1 MTVKIKGEIGIDVTS
16 AYISDLMSR
25 ISGDVNIEIDSPGG
39 FLSDGIS
46 IANALRD
53 YDKGKIS
60 VRVVGQASSMA
71 AYIMLFGD
79 TLSFAPNAIVCL
91 HNPWNICIGDY
102 KAMEENADI
111 LKRFAAL
118 YAKRF
123 VEKGIFEEK
132 EIREIMDAE
141 TWFIGA
147 DELAKLGTVEKSDA
161 DKPDDPVTDEDK
173 ETAVILAK
181 ERIKTCKT
189 DLQAK
194 YSDDLEKVAAL
205 LQQAPAAPRALE
217 TSVQKTAGNSTT
229 VQKEKGEK
237 IMDLNEIKTQHP
249 DIFAEIVKTGAES
262 EKSRVNAL
270 MTFIDVDKDT
280 VVKAIAE
287 GKSIHDDEILAKLTM
302 AKINQN
308 TIKAMEGDNADPV
321 NPGEPK
327 HADENEA
334 EGGEPELT
342 EEQKAAAEQA
352 KKDAEEKDLNE
363 CLALMGLSAK

>member
-1 MTVKIKGEIGIDVTS
+1 MTVKIKGDIGIDVLGTQFS
-16 AYISDLMSR
+16 DFISRLDGDLN
-25 ISGDVNIEIDSPGG
+25 VEIDSPGG
-39 FLSDGIS
+39 YVVDGIA

-53 YDKGKIS
+53 YNKGKVN

-79 TLSFAPNAIVCL
+79 SLTFTPNAVVCL
-91 HNPWNICIGDY
+91 HNPWNLCIGDY
-102 KAMEENADI
+102 KAMEKNADI
-111 LKRFAAL
+111 LKRLSGL

-123 VEKGIFEEK
+123 VEKGIFKEK

-147 DELAKLGTVEKSDA
+147 DELAKLGTVEKSDT
-161 DKPDDPVTDEDK
+161 DNQDDPVTDEDK
-173 ETAVILAK
+173 ETAVILAREK
-181 ERIKTCKT
+181 IKACKSK
-189 DLQAK
+189 LQAS
-194 YSDDLEKVAAL
+194 YNDDLEKVAAL

-229 VQKEKGEK
+229 VQQKGEK

-249 DIFAEIVKTGAES
+249 DVYAEIVKTGAES

-270 MTFIDVDKDT
+270 MTFIDVDKET

-308 TIKAMEGDNADPV
+308 TIKAMEKENPADL
-321 NPGEPK
+321 NPDEPE
-327 HADENEA
+327 HGDENE
-334 EGGEPELT
+334 GDGEQELT

-363 CLALMGLSAK
+363 ALAYLDIQTK

>member
-1 MTVKIKGEIGIDVTS
+1 
-16 AYISDLMSR
+16 
-25 ISGDVNIEIDSPGG
+25 
-39 FLSDGIS
+39 
-46 IANALRD
+46 
-53 YDKGKIS
+53 
-60 VRVVGQASSMA
+60 
-71 AYIMLFGD
+71 
-79 TLSFAPNAIVCL
+79 
-91 HNPWNICIGDY
+91 
-102 KAMEENADI
+102 MEKNADI
-111 LKRFAAL
+111 LKRLSGL

-123 VEKGIFEEK
+123 VEKGIFKEK

-147 DELAKLGTVEKSDA
+147 DELAKLGTVEKSDT
-161 DKPDDPVTDEDK
+161 DNQDEPVTEEDK
-173 ETAVILAK
+173 ETAVILAREK
-181 ERIKTCKT
+181 IKACKSK
-189 DLQAK
+189 LQAS
-194 YSDDLEKVAAL
+194 YNDDLEKVAAL

-229 VQKEKGEK
+229 VQQKGEK

-249 DIFAEIVKTGAES
+249 DVYAEIVKTGAES

-270 MTFIDVDKDT
+270 MTFIDVDKET

-308 TIKAMEGDNADPV
+308 TIKAMEKENPADL
-321 NPGEPK
+321 NPDEPE
-327 HADENEA
+327 HGDENE
-334 EGGEPELT
+334 GDGEQELT

-363 CLALMGLSAK
+363 ALAYLDIQTK